1 MKKSL
6 IYITAGIA
14 AVGFGVPAFAAHG
27 DAPRH
32 SVPTQ
37 VTVATVAPTIAT
49 TNSVEDNPARIGA
62 DDNGTSNSVASS
74 VTSNSVED
82 NPARVGVDDDGVD
95 DSVTSNSVEDNP
107 ARVGVD
113 DDGVDDSVTTNT
125 VEDNGVDAGV
135 TSITVDDSG
144 HHGGGDA

>member
-49 TNSVEDNPARIGA
+49 TNTVEDNTARIGVDDNGTSTSVASTATVNSVEDNPARIGV
-62 DDNGTSNSVASS
+62 DDNGVHGGGT
-74 VTSNSVED
+74 
-82 NPARVGVDDDGVD
+82 
-95 DSVTSNSVEDNP
+95 
-107 ARVGVD
+107 
-113 DDGVDDSVTTNT
+113 
-125 VEDNGVDAGV
+125 
-135 TSITVDDSG
+135 DDSG

>member
-49 TNSVEDNPARIGA
+49 TNSVEDNPAHIGA
-62 DDNGTSNSVASS
+62 DDNGM
-74 VTSNSVED
+74 
-82 NPARVGVDDDGVD
+82 D

-113 DDGVDDSVTTNT
+113 DNGVDAGVTTNT

>member
-14 AVGFGVPAFAAHG
+14 AVGFGVPAFAAQG

-49 TNSVEDNPARIGA
+49 TNTVEDNPARIGVDDNGTSNSVASTATVSSVEDNPARIGA
-62 DDNGTSNSVASS
+62 DDNGM
-74 VTSNSVED
+74 
-82 NPARVGVDDDGVD
+82 D

-107 ARVGVD
+107 ASVGVD
-113 DDGVDDSVTTNT
+113 
-125 VEDNGVDAGV
+125 DNGVDAGV
-135 TSITVDDSG
+135 TTITVEDNGVHGGTTDDSG
-144 HHGGGDA
+144 QHGGGDA

>member
-14 AVGFGVPAFAAHG
+14 AIGFGVPAFAAHG

-82 NPARVGVDDDGVD
+82 NPARVGVDD
-95 DSVTSNSVEDNP
+95 N
-107 ARVGVD
+107 
-113 DDGVDDSVTTNT
+113 GVDDSVTTNT